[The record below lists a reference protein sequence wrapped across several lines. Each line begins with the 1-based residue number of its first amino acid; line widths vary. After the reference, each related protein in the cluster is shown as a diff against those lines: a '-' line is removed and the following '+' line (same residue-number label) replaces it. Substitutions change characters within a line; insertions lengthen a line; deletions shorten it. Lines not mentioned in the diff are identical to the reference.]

1 MPGSTRAKENDLN
14 LWIETV
20 EEADATGDLAELY
33 EEARSKNPRG
43 RVPPMIKV
51 LSIRP
56 GVARA
61 KEFLRNNVLGDA
73 SSLGARRADMIS
85 LVVSGMN
92 DCRFCGTA
100 HAGQMVRRGDTSEDQ
115 ATQLYLDWRKAD
127 LEPQD
132 VVMLEFCEKLNFTPS
147 RMTQDDIQKLRD
159 AGFND
164 ENILDIVAC
173 TAYRNFVNRIHDGLG
188 MSVDILRGNLGD
200 EFVDS
205 FVRD

>member
-1 MPGSTRAKENDLN
+1 MK
-14 LWIETV
+14 LWIKTV
-20 EEADATGDLAELY
+20 EEEDATGDIAELY
-33 EEARSKNPRG
+33 QEARSKNARG

-61 KEFLRNNVLGDA
+61 KEDLRNQVLGDA
-73 SSLGARRADMIS
+73 SSLGAKRADMIS
-85 LVVSGMN
+85 LVVSGLN

-100 HAGQMVRRGDTSEDQ
+100 HAGQMVKRGDSSADQ

-127 LEPQD
+127 LDPQD

-147 RMTQDDIQKLRD
+147 RMTEEDTQKLRD
-159 AGFND
+159 AGFSD

>member
-1 MPGSTRAKENDLN
+1 LD
-14 LWIETV
+14 LWIKTV
-20 EEADATGDLAELY
+20 EEDEATGDIADFY
-33 EEARSKNPRG
+33 EESRQKNPRG
-43 RVPPMIKV
+43 RVAPMIKV

-61 KEFLRNNVLGDA
+61 KEILRNSLLGDA

-85 LVVSGMN
+85 LVVSGLN

-100 HAGQMVRRGDTSEDQ
+100 HGGQMVRRGDTSEDQ
-115 ATQLYLDWRKAD
+115 ASKLYLDWHKAD
-127 LEPQD
+127 LDAQD
-132 VVMLEFCEKLNFTPS
+132 IAMLEFCEKLNFSPS
-147 RMTQDDIQKLRD
+147 RMTKDDVEGLRT

-164 ENILDIVAC
+164 ENILDIVAL

-188 MSVDILRGNLGD
+188 MSADQLRANLGD
-200 EFVDS
+200 AFVDS

>member
-1 MPGSTRAKENDLN
+1 MENRLN

-20 EEADATGDLAELY
+20 AEDEATGDIAKLY
-33 EEARSKNPRG
+33 EEARAKNPRG

-61 KEFLRNNVLGDA
+61 KEILRNEVLGDA
-73 SSLGARRADMIS
+73 SSLGAKRADMIS

-100 HAGQMVRRGDTSEDQ
+100 HAGQMVRRGDSSADQ

-127 LEPQD
+127 LDPQD
-132 VVMLEFCEKLNFTPS
+132 VTMLEFCEKLNFTPS
-147 RMTQDDIQKLRD
+147 RVTEDDIQVLRD